1 MDEYSTT
8 THTGDTAS
16 EPGPM
21 LPSLPTRLVWA
32 FVSPGRL
39 MERLAEKPLWGAA
52 LLTSAFVVALSVAL
66 IPIDIFM
73 ETQRQAMIDAG
84 RDPGAMGDG
93 AVQFMRVFIPASTV
107 LSTIIFSFIFAGL
120 YTVVFAFVLGD
131 EGSYKQYLAALSHAW
146 FIAAFIGLLLTPL
159 KIMNGDAQL
168 TLNLGLFMPFL
179 PDGYIQNVFRLLDIA
194 QIWST
199 LVLAQGAHAIDPR
212 RSFGSAAAI
221 LLTITVLFIAVLARF
236 I

>member
-1 MDEYSTT
+1 MDEVPAATPL
-8 THTGDTAS
+8 DEPVNAS
-16 EPGPM
+16 DSEM
-21 LPSLPTRLVWA
+21 PSLPVRLVWA
-32 FVSPGRL
+32 FFSPGRL
-39 MERLAEKPLWGAA
+39 MDRLAEKPLWGAA
-52 LLTSAFVVALSVAL
+52 LLTSAVIVALSVAL
-66 IPIDIFM
+66 IPIDIFL

-84 RDPGAMGDG
+84 QDPAAMGDG
-93 AVQFMRVFIPASTV
+93 AAQLMRVVIPVTTV

-120 YTVVFAFVLGD
+120 YTVVFAFILGD

-199 LVLAQGAHAIDPR
+199 LVLAQGAHAIDSR

-221 LLTITVLFIAVLARF
+221 LLTITVLFIAILARF
-236 I
+236 V